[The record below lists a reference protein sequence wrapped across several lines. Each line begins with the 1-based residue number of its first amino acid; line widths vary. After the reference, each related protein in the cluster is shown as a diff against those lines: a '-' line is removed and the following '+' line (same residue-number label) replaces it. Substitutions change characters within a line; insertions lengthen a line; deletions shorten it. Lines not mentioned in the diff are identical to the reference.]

1 LAEITSPHGLL
12 LTHKSLIKIESLP
25 TQKSSTQHSFTANA
39 EIVSAY
45 GLRLM
50 QKLLKK
56 IESLSTQKSSMQ
68 PLSLLIQK
76 SIVMMW

>member
-1 LAEITSPHGLL
+1 MKT
-12 LTHKSLIKIESLP
+12 ESLP
-25 TQKSSTQHSFTANA
+25 TQKSSTQHSFTADVK
-39 EIVSAY
+39 IISAY
-45 GLRLM
+45 GLRLT

-76 SIVMMW
+76 STVMMW